1 MEKAYFGMNTL
12 RVTYGPHGNKSH
24 KNSWAIDLGGADTG
38 IDPFYAPYT
47 GIVRRLRS
55 NSNGLSLL
63 NLSSGLMVPRT
74 M

>member
-1 MEKAYFGMNTL
+1 MNTL

-55 NSNGLSLL
+55 NSNELWFE
-63 NLSSGLMVPRT
+63 SSEPVQWAMVPRT